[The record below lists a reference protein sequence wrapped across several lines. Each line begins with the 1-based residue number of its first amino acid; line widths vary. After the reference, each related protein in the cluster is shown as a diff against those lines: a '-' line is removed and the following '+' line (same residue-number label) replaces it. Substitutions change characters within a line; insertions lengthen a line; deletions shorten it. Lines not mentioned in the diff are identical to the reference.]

1 MKPTL
6 ESLRNAGIKIWML
19 TGDKTETATCIAI
32 SSKLVSRNQPISI
45 ISKGIM
51 FKNLLIVSDPSEAL
65 YALNSVSLDS
75 CLVID
80 GESLEVKF

>member
-1 MKPTL
+1 MKATL

-32 SSKLVSRNQPISI
+32 SSKLVSRNQNITI

-51 FKNLLIVSDPSEAL
+51 ILINIKCLIRLKLFTL
-65 YALNSVSLDS
+65 Y
-75 CLVID
+75 IP
-80 GESLEVKF
+80 